1 MNQTLPNEI
10 IYIIL
15 FDLYNISKGGAYFSH
30 SPKEARHLKNLVC
43 GRQNSN
49 DIRILL
55 CCVHTSCLLW
65 CA

>member
-30 SPKEARHLKNLVC
+30 SPK
-43 GRQNSN
+43 
-49 DIRILL
+49 
-55 CCVHTSCLLW
+55 
-65 CA
+65 